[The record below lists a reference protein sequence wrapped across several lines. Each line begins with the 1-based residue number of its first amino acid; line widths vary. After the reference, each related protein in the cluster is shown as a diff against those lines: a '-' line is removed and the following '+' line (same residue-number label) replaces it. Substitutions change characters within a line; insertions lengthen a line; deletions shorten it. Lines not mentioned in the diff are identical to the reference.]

1 MYAFQLFCHDE
12 ASDHDSH
19 GKHSIITSTIEGE
32 LCSEA
37 DENTLKRN
45 CGQAL
50 IRGSVIFT
58 LVLVLSQQ
66 QEVLI
71 RQYFCQTNKSL
82 TFSAL

>member
-45 CGQAL
+45 CGVCVSAIKEML
-50 IRGSVIFT
+50 KSSLYRIFT
-58 LVLVLSQQ
+58 V
-66 QEVLI
+66 VLI
-71 RQYFCQTNKSL
+71 S
-82 TFSAL
+82 